1 MVTDKETFNVALWWW
16 YLEMKEW
23 YFQYYFTPIELFYTY
38 YIIMTQNATH
48 GLVKN
53 KYLLCETKF
62 VYY

>member
-1 MVTDKETFNVALWWW
+1 MALWWW

-23 YFQYYFTPIELFYTY
+23 YFQYYFTLIELFYTY
-38 YIIMTQNATH
+38 YIIMTQNAAH

-53 KYLLCETKF
+53 KYLLCEAKF